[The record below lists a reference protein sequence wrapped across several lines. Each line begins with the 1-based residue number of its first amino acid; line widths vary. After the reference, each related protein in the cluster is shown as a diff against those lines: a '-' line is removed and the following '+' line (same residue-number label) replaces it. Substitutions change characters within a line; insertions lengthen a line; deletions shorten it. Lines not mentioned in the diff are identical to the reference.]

1 MSKLYNELGFDDDM
15 ELMNLT
21 YKMNT
26 GNFVSYN
33 ENDNLLNI
41 NNNMEIEKTQN
52 RL

>member
-26 GNFVSYN
+26 GNFANYN

-41 NNNMEIEKTQN
+41 NNNMKIEKPQN

>member
-21 YKMNT
+21 YKMST
-26 GNFVSYN
+26 GNFAGYN
-33 ENDNLLNI
+33 EIDNLLNI
-41 NNNMEIEKTQN
+41 NDNMEIEKTKN